1 MRRRTED
8 ALDGSHR
15 AGTRARTNR
24 VIDLTL
30 RRCVPSLGV
39 DRRWLR
45 ERLAELDVRTH
56 LCEGCLQELVDDAD
70 SATWR
75 RVAGTSAG
83 LRYLDVLR
91 EEIVGRAEFI
101 HRWTASDERIDGSV
115 NGFAAL
121 VRIARK
127 YALPRPWKVSEPV
140 AAQCTRRAPTYWH
153 WATGAESESGRR
165 LSAGAV

>member
-1 MRRRTED
+1 V
-8 ALDGSHR
+8 LDGPHP

-45 ERLAELDVRTH
+45 ERLVELDVRTH
-56 LCEGCLQELVDDAD
+56 LCEGCLQELVHDAD
-70 SATWR
+70 VATWR
-75 RVAGTSAG
+75 RLAASGPG

-91 EEIVGRAEFI
+91 EEIVARADFV
-101 HRWTASDERIDGSV
+101 HRWTGSDERIDSSAEGL
-115 NGFAAL
+115 ATL

-127 YALPRPWKVSEPV
+127 YALPRPWKVPEPV
-140 AAQCTRRAPTYWH
+140 AAQCTRRAPSYWR
-153 WATGAESESGRR
+153 WASTAESESARPF
-165 LSAGAV
+165 SAGAV

>member
-1 MRRRTED
+1 MRIQD
-8 ALDGSHR
+8 ALDGPHP

-24 VIDLTL
+24 VIDVTL
-30 RRCVPSLGV
+30 RRCVPGFGV

-56 LCEGCLQELVDDAD
+56 LGEGCLQELVNDAD
-70 SATWR
+70 SAAWR
-75 RVAGTSAG
+75 RVAGTGCG

-91 EEIVGRAEFI
+91 EEIIARAEFI
-101 HRWTASDERIDGSV
+101 HRWTASDDRIDPSV
-115 NGFAAL
+115 EGFTAL

-127 YALPRPWKVSEPV
+127 YALPRPWKVPEPV
-140 AAQCTRRAPTYWH
+140 AAQCSRRTPSYWH
-153 WATGAESESGRR
+153 WASGAESESTRR

>member
-1 MRRRTED
+1 MRTSHRN
-8 ALDGSHR
+8 DGSHP

-30 RRCVPSLGV
+30 RRCVPGLGV

-45 ERLAELDVRTH
+45 ERLAELEVRTH
-56 LCEGCLQELVDDAD
+56 LCEGCVQELVDDAE
-70 SATWR
+70 STTWR
-75 RVAGTSAG
+75 RVAGTDRG

-91 EEIVGRAEFI
+91 EEIVSRAEFI
-101 HRWTASDERIDGSV
+101 HRWTASDERIDAGV
-115 NGFAAL
+115 DGFASL

-127 YALPRPWKVSEPV
+127 YALPRPWKVPEPV
-140 AAQCTRRAPTYWH
+140 AAQCTRRAPSYWH
-153 WATGAESESGRR
+153 WASATESESARR